1 MGYFLIFLIYCV
13 FLVGAVIATFFIS
26 GYSIPL
32 AILFDIV
39 YLIAVKLF
47 FDEIENQ

>member
-1 MGYFLIFLIYCV
+1 MGYFLTFLIYCV
-13 FLVGAVIATFFIS
+13 FLIGVVITTFFIS

-39 YLIAVKLF
+39 YLITVKLF